1 MKDPDQVCG
10 DGAAPDTAAPATA
23 PPIISDRT
31 HGSVLAPSL
40 EQQIGVALDG
50 AAAPAEALAALI
62 AECEA
67 TIATTDTEAKSEE
80 ARIFDPALTPDP
92 RQAKQAM
99 EDALIRSGRLRTL
112 LPRLIAK
119 HS

>member
-1 MKDPDQVCG
+1 MAKKQMKDPDQVCG

-67 TIATTDTEAKSEE
+67 TSPLPIPKRKAKK
-80 ARIFDPALTPDP
+80 PASST
-92 RQAKQAM
+92 R
-99 EDALIRSGRLRTL
+99 R
-112 LPRLIAK
+112 
-119 HS
+119 